1 VLTYTDYFDQDWVAV
16 GPERT
21 VEVHGAHVTAAYHV
35 DEITTQGDDM
45 PLDGITPEAPNVV
58 DARVSLYN
66 QGDYI
71 ASLSVVTMEL
81 ASNVTISDARYT
93 YVQAGQVVTF
103 TFSEVRD
110 LAPGDSEE
118 LPITLVVTP
127 AGYGEQVVTGSGHA
141 SPAPTNLV
149 PAPPEGYTRVIVS
162 TGGTFSSRYSP
173 LASTDEVTV
182 TRPLLGPLD
191 IGPTHSH
198 YWVYLPFVA
207 RDYESWWPQAL
218 P

>member
-1 VLTYTDYFDQDWVAV
+1 
-16 GPERT
+16 
-21 VEVHGAHVTAAYHV
+21 
-35 DEITTQGDDM
+35 
-45 PLDGITPEAPNVV
+45 
-58 DARVSLYN
+58 
-66 QGDYI
+66 
-71 ASLSVVTMEL
+71 MEL

-118 LPITLVVTP
+118 LAVTLVVTP
-127 AGYGEQVVTGSGHA
+127 AGYGGQVVTGSGHA

-162 TGGTFSSRYSP
+162 TWGTFSSGYSP
-173 LASTDEVTV
+173 LASIGEVTV

-191 IGPTHSH
+191 IGPAHSN
-198 YWVYLPFVA
+198 YWVHLPIVA
-207 RDYESWWPQAL
+207 RGYESWWPQAL